1 MLVQEYVVYSPTSC
15 RCSCGNCIV
24 MPSAQECVCCREVY
38 EVVSKTS
45 SAGVDCIILHPGF
58 ETVCLDVWVL
68 QTAYYSYRQ
77 HYGENAV
84 EGAMNE

>member
-1 MLVQEYVVYSPTSC
+1 MLVQEYVVYSPMLC
-15 RCSCGNCIV
+15 RCACGNCIV
-24 MPSAQECVCCREVY
+24 MPSAQECVCCKEVH
-38 EVVSKTS
+38 EVASKTS

-58 ETVCLDVWVL
+58 ESVCLDVWVL

-77 HYGENAV
+77 HYGENGV